1 MAKFASAS
9 KQASSVIKE
18 LQEKKIV
25 NSLGTAR
32 NYTQALTRVAEFV
45 KEQKIYDL
53 RSLTLDQ
60 AKIYLAARGE
70 EVGQKTLDME
80 RQSIQAMFG
89 HITGQLAPTE
99 KMQAKSE
106 LDQVSN
112 SRSYTA
118 EQAKIISD
126 HQKGANKL
134 ATQIAHAT
142 GLRAHELLTLRL
154 TSERAADE
162 RPTLVS
168 KWQGREG
175 EIYTVQGKG
184 GLVREVLVPT
194 ELAKQLE
201 NARIDSPVR
210 ITDRTIHYQQHYNI
224 SGGNRWS
231 ASFNAAAN
239 RALSWSTGAHGL
251 RHSYA
256 QERMIELQKIGLTRA
271 IALETV
277 SQEMGHFRPEITEVY
292 LR

>member
-1 MAKFASAS
+1 MAKFASAA

-18 LQEKKIV
+18 LQDKKIV

-32 NYTQALTRVAEFV
+32 NYTQALTRVANFV
-45 KEQKIYDL
+45 KDNKIYDL

-60 AKIYLAARGE
+60 AKSYLTARGE
-70 EVGQKTLDME
+70 EVGQKALDME
-80 RQSIQAMFG
+80 RQSIQAMFS
-89 HITGQLAPTE
+89 HITGKLLPNQ

-106 LDQVSN
+106 REQILN
-112 SRSYTA
+112 GRSYTI
-118 EQAKIISD
+118 EQAKLIAD

-134 ATQIAHAT
+134 ATQVAHAA
-142 GLRAHELLTLRL
+142 GLRAHELLTLRP
-154 TSERAADE
+154 SVVRVADS
-162 RPTLVS
+162 RPMLDS

-184 GLVREVLVPT
+184 GLVREVLIPT

-201 NARIDSPVR
+201 AVRLDSPAR
-210 ITDRTIHYQQHYNI
+210 ITDRTIHYQQRYNI

-256 QERMIELQKIGLTRA
+256 QERMNELQKMGLTRA
-271 IALETV
+271 VSLETV
-277 SQEMGHFRPEITEVY
+277 SQEMGHFRPSITEVY